1 MIQNYG
7 KEYRM
12 MEWIQNGGKEYKI
25 MGKKEY
31 RIMEK
36 NTEWWKRIQNDGKEY
51 KINDGKEY
59 KMMVKNTGSKIKI
72 TKCWKRLENRNTG
85 QWKSV

>member
-1 MIQNYG
+1 MMEKNTEWWKRIQND
-7 KEYRM
+7 
-12 MEWIQNGGKEYKI
+12 
-25 MGKKEY
+25 GKKEY

-59 KMMVKNTGSKIKI
+59 KMMIKNTGSKINVEKDQKI
-72 TKCWKRLENRNTG
+72 GIQEKCL
-85 QWKSV
+85 V